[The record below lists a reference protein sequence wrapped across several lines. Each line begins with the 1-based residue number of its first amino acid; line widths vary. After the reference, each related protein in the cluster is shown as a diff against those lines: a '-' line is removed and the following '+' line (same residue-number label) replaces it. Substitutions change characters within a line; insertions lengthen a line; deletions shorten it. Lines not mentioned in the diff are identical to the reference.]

1 MEIVPPPTY
10 IYIQT
15 TIYNDIHTYINIY
28 IYLSIYLCVSVS
40 KNGLYTQNM
49 AILVRKNTIFR
60 QTASTASQFSTFPHL
75 RCLLFLQILNHLV
88 NHPHHF
94 IRA

>member
-1 MEIVPPPTY
+1 MTRPALHSNAY
-10 IYIQT
+10 LY
-15 TIYNDIHTYINIY
+15 IY
-28 IYLSIYLCVSVS
+28 IYLCVCVSVS

-49 AILVRKNTIFR
+49 VILVRKNTIFR

-88 NHPHHF
+88 DHPHHF